1 MVCRVMKSYNWMH
14 REAWVLM
21 DGIISFIGW
30 LIIGAIIGWIAGK
43 LWVGHGFGLLGN
55 ILVGIAGSFIG
66 GFLFGWIFGTTGI
79 GGWISAI
86 LGAVVLLI
94 IVGLIKK

>member
-1 MVCRVMKSYNWMH
+1 
-14 REAWVLM
+14 M

-55 ILVGIAGSFIG
+55 MLVGIVGSFIG

-86 LGAVVLLI
+86 LGALVLLI
-94 IVGLIKK
+94 IAGMIKK

>member
-1 MVCRVMKSYNWMH
+1 
-14 REAWVLM
+14 M

-43 LWVGHGFGLLGN
+43 LWVGHGFGLFGN
-55 ILVGIAGSFIG
+55 ILVGIVGSFVG
-66 GFLFGWIFGTTGI
+66 GFLFGWLFGTTGI

-94 IVGLIKK
+94 IAGLIKK

>member
-1 MVCRVMKSYNWMH
+1 
-14 REAWVLM
+14 M

-94 IVGLIKK
+94 IAGLIKK

>member
-1 MVCRVMKSYNWMH
+1 
-14 REAWVLM
+14 M

-79 GGWISAI
+79 VGWISAI

-94 IVGLIKK
+94 IAGLIKK

>member
-1 MVCRVMKSYNWMH
+1 M
-14 REAWVLM
+14 
-21 DGIISFIGW
+21 SFIGW

-55 ILVGIAGSFIG
+55 VLVGIAGSFIG

-94 IVGLIKK
+94 IAGLIKK

>member
-1 MVCRVMKSYNWMH
+1 
-14 REAWVLM
+14 M

-55 ILVGIAGSFIG
+55 VLVGIAGSFIG

-94 IVGLIKK
+94 IAGLIKK

>member
-1 MVCRVMKSYNWMH
+1 MG
-14 REAWVLM
+14 
-21 DGIISFIGW
+21 GIISFIGW
-30 LIIGAIIGWIAGK
+30 FIIGAIIGWIAGK

-66 GFLFGWIFGTTGI
+66 GFLFGWVFGTTGI

-94 IVGLIKK
+94 IAGLIKK